1 MRTPRTRAT
10 DLPRRLTALGLVA
23 WLAGAGCLLGCSAA
37 TASAHAVP
45 PQTHAAQNGSHSVEQ
60 SDSCDA
66 MRGHDCC
73 GGVEEKE
80 AEGTEGRASA
90 GAERYGSRTAM
101 HCPLG
106 GRNASDPARKV
117 RVDIKPTAS
126 APATQ
131 SPAPESSY
139 VTPPCAVAGLVRDR
153 GSTYLRCCV
162 FLI

>member
-1 MRTPRTRAT
+1 
-10 DLPRRLTALGLVA
+10 
-23 WLAGAGCLLGCSAA
+23 
-37 TASAHAVP
+37 
-45 PQTHAAQNGSHSVEQ
+45 
-60 SDSCDA
+60 

-73 GGVEEKE
+73 GGVEEE
-80 AEGTEGRASA
+80 DGGRASA
-90 GAERYGSRTAM
+90 GSESHGSSTAM

-106 GRNASDPARKV
+106 GRHASDPARKV
-117 RVDIKPTAS
+117 RVDTTPAAS

-139 VTPPCAVAGLVRDR
+139 VTPPYAADVLVRDR